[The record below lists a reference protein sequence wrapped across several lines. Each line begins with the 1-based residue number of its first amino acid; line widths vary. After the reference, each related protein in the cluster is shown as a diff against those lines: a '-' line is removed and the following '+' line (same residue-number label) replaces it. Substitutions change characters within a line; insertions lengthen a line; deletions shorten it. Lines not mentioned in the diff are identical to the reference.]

1 MLESTRIERTV
12 ELCAVMRVPSSP
24 RSTSRYPS
32 TDNASPIRGT
42 TVSFHRR
49 WPEQPEHEET
59 GQPEMVVNT
68 ETKLVTCTIDGQ
80 EVTVPA
86 GTYILQAAEAAG
98 IELPN
103 LCYQPLLRPWGSCRL
118 CTVEILGARGGL
130 IESCA
135 TPVRDGME
143 VSTHS
148 PAVIE
153 ARQFILRMYLIDHAL
168 DCPTC
173 DKSGECYL
181 QDNTYLHNV
190 NSSPY
195 LRPKI
200 AQPYRHLRETI
211 DYKWDRCIICARCTR
226 VCDEMIGVTAI
237 TIAGRGLEAEVTT
250 SYGADLRET
259 ACTNCG
265 MCIAVC
271 PVGALTDRHF
281 GHHPWE
287 LDAVETVCG
296 FCDVGCT
303 LNVEHTR
310 GLVRRVTHLWDRGV
324 NEGYTCEKGKWGH
337 EVVQDPMRL
346 RYPMIREV
354 NGFIEV
360 EMDEALETAAEKL
373 KHYQGPS
380 FAALVSPD
388 NTNEEN
394 YVLQQ
399 FTRGVMGSNNID
411 RLMTRS
417 QAEVEKALVES
428 FGIGA
433 SPAGMQEMRTDSHMA
448 LVVGPDIGVTEPIA
462 SYWLFWALR
471 YRELKMVVVRPE
483 HSYMCDRS
491 DHWIPTPAGTEA
503 DVLNAMAKIII
514 SEGLAAPSA
523 DVEALRRSVESV
535 DVNKVAEA
543 ANVSV
548 DFLRTCAELYA
559 TGGMGK
565 KDGVTEYPPSTIWH
579 TAASRET
586 GDAGAIATAAH
597 NLAVL
602 TGNVGRAGGGVLAG
616 RGNANMQGSYDVG
629 CHPALL
635 PGGALV
641 SDTTSRAA
649 LAEMWRD
656 RWAANVARDNGFGP
670 VVDLPSEPGLG
681 ITDLVDAIN
690 SGKVRAMYITAQ
702 SHKWSKAV
710 DPALLAALDKLELLI
725 VEDSFES
732 ELTRRADIVL
742 PAAMFLEKDGS
753 FTNLD
758 RTVQRLR
765 FAVSAPGEAHPS
777 TYYAAEIAQRLG
789 YSFGYLNTA
798 SILDEISMA
807 VPEYA
812 GISYPRLERNGMQW
826 PVTGFGTAGTVRLSV
841 GQGLVA
847 DGIRIVAD

>member
-1 MLESTRIERTV
+1 
-12 ELCAVMRVPSSP
+12 
-24 RSTSRYPS
+24 
-32 TDNASPIRGT
+32 
-42 TVSFHRR
+42 
-49 WPEQPEHEET
+49 
-59 GQPEMVVNT
+59 MVVKSD
-68 ETKLVTCTIDGQ
+68 TKLVTCTIDGQ

-86 GTYILQAAEAAG
+86 GTYILLAADAAG

-103 LCYQPLLRPWGSCRL
+103 LCYQPLLRPWGSCQL
-118 CTVEILGARGGL
+118 CTVEILGPRGGL
-130 IESCA
+130 IQSCA

-153 ARQFILRMYLIDHAL
+153 SRQFVLHMYLIDHAL

-190 NSSPY
+190 HDSPY

-211 DYKWDRCIICARCTR
+211 DYKWDRCIICSRCTR

-303 LNVEHTR
+303 LNVEHNR
-310 GLVRRVTHLWDRGV
+310 GLVRRVTHLWNRGV
-324 NEGYTCEKGKWGH
+324 NEGYTCERGKWGH
-337 EVVQDPMRL
+337 EHVQDPLRL
-346 RYPMIREV
+346 RYPLIRES
-354 NGFIEV
+354 GEYIEV
-360 EMDEALETAAEKL
+360 ELDEALNTAAEKL
-373 KHYQGPS
+373 KHYQGPA

-394 YVLQQ
+394 YSLQQ
-399 FTRGVMGSNNID
+399 FSRAVMGSNNVD

-417 QAEVEKALVES
+417 QASVEQALVDS
-428 FGIGA
+428 FGIAA
-433 SPAGMQEMRTDSHMA
+433 SPAGMQEMRTDSNMV

-471 YRELKMVVVRPE
+471 YREVKMVVVRPE

-491 DHWIPTPAGTEA
+491 DHWIPAPAGSEA

-514 SEGLAAPSA
+514 AEGLAAPGA
-523 DVEALRRSVESV
+523 DMETLRGAV
-535 DVNKVAEA
+535 DGIDIDKVAA
-543 ANVSV
+543 TAGVST
-548 DFLRTCAELYA
+548 DFLRTCAVLYA
-559 TGGMGK
+559 TGGVGK
-565 KDGVTEYPPSTIWH
+565 RDGRTEYPSSTIWH
-579 TAASRET
+579 TAASRDS
-586 GDAGAIATAAH
+586 GDAGAIAIAAH

-602 TGNVGRAGGGVLAG
+602 TGNVGRPGGGVLAG
-616 RGNANMQGSYDVG
+616 RGNANMQGSFDVG
-629 CHPALL
+629 CHPAIL
-635 PGGALV
+635 PGGELV
-641 SDTTSRAA
+641 SDATARDA
-649 LAEMWRD
+649 LAEIWRD
-656 RWAANVARDNGFGP
+656 RWATSLASENGFAP
-670 VVDLPSEPGLG
+670 LLDLPSDPGVG
-681 ITDLVDAIN
+681 IGGLAAAIEA
-690 SGKVRAMYITAQ
+690 GQVRAVYISAQ
-702 SHKWSKAV
+702 SHKWNKPLDAE
-710 DPALLAALDKLELLI
+710 LLAALDKLELLI
-725 VEDSFES
+725 VEDCFDS

-765 FAVSAPGEAHPS
+765 FAVSAPGDSHPT
-777 TYYAAEIAQRLG
+777 TYYVSEIAQRLG
-789 YSFGYLNTA
+789 YHFGYLNTA
-798 SILDEISMA
+798 VIMDEISA
-807 VPEYA
+807 IVPGYA
-812 GISYPRLERNGMQW
+812 GVSFPRLERNGMQW
-826 PVTGFGTAGTVRLSV
+826 PVSGFGAEGTVRLSI

-847 DGIRIVAD
+847 DAIRIVAD